1 MVPLPGHLGRITQ
14 SDGMMKPMEKP
25 MKHKLAALI
34 LATILA
40 TPLAAQDA
48 QLSGTV
54 AEVFGNQIVL
64 AAPDGRILVTLPEGV
79 SAPPAGT
86 RLDLTGARTGD
97 VFAAT
102 AVVVGAAVEPAE
114 ATLPAPLRGLG
125 LTDIRSRPDD
135 DGETYFYARLAQGGW
150 LRAEAIGDRVLEVQA
165 DGAGLP
171 EGLAQS
177 LLPASVLAEPRLSE
191 IARLTEIELDDDEEI
206 SVEGYDANGMRI
218 EIEFSRRGTL
228 RKFERE
234 QDDRRSLSA
243 ETARERLAALG
254 YSDIGYVERG
264 GRHVTALAV
273 NAFGD
278 TVEVRLDDQGR
289 VERERLWQK

>member
-1 MVPLPGHLGRITQ
+1 MNQ
-14 SDGMMKPMEKP
+14 
-25 MKHKLAALI
+25 KLAALI
-34 LATILA
+34 LSTMLA

-64 AAPDGRILVTLPEGV
+64 AGPEGRFLVTLPEGAT
-79 SAPPAGT
+79 APPAGT

-102 AVVVGAAVEPAE
+102 AVVTGAMADPAE
-114 ATLPAPLRGLG
+114 AILPAPLRGLG

-135 DGETYFYARLAQGGW
+135 DGETYFYARMAQGGW

-165 DGAGLP
+165 DGPGLP
-171 EGLAQS
+171 EGLAQA
-177 LLPASVLAEPRLSE
+177 LLPAPVLAEPRLAE
-191 IARLTEIELDDDEEI
+191 IVRLTEIDLDDDEEI
-206 SVEGYDANGMRI
+206 SVEGFDANGMRV
-218 EIEFSRRGTL
+218 EIEFSPRGTL

-254 YSDIGYVERG
+254 YNDIGFVERG

-273 NAFGD
+273 NPYGD